1 VAWFKPY
8 KRQIERI
15 EKMFK
20 KIIVG
25 TLILGLVGILVIGAL
40 NRTNSNTGS
49 TEGRGQ
55 GRGRSNEAT
64 TYTTSGGRGQGG
76 YPQDTLK
83 GRGQGRGNADQLGAG
98 QAQVVEGLTLQGA
111 VVSVD
116 NTTLLVQTSSGEQ
129 VTVENRPWQYALGA
143 NFSAQVGDQV
153 TLTGYYQSGVFEVSQ
168 INNLTN
174 GKSVVLRDATGRPGW
189 SGRGQ
194 RNSG

>member
-1 VAWFKPY
+1 
-8 KRQIERI
+8 
-15 EKMFK
+15 MFK

-55 GRGRSNEAT
+55 GRGRSDEAT

-76 YPQDTLK
+76 YSQDTPS
-83 GRGQGRGNADQLGAG
+83 GRGQGRGQADQLGAD
-98 QAQVVEGLTLQGA
+98 QAQVVEELTLQGK

-116 NTTLLVQTSSGEQ
+116 NTALLVQTVSGEQ

-168 INNLTN
+168 INDLTN
-174 GKSVVLRDATGRPGW
+174 GKSVVLRDVTGRPGW

-194 RNSG
+194 RSGG

>member
-1 VAWFKPY
+1 
-8 KRQIERI
+8 
-15 EKMFK
+15 MFK

-40 NRTNSNTGS
+40 NRTNFNTGN

-55 GRGRSNEAT
+55 GRGRSDEAT
-64 TYTTSGGRGQGG
+64 TYATSGGRGQGNNS
-76 YPQDTLK
+76 PDTSN
-83 GRGQGRGNADQLGAG
+83 GRGQGRGQADQA
-98 QAQVVEGLTLQGA
+98 QAVEGLTLQGK

-116 NTTLLVQTSSGEQ
+116 STTLLVQTVSGEQ

-168 INNLTN
+168 IDNLTN
-174 GKSVVLRDATGRPGW
+174 GKSVVLRDVTGRPGW

-194 RNSG
+194 RSGG

>member
-1 VAWFKPY
+1 
-8 KRQIERI
+8 
-15 EKMFK
+15 MFK

-40 NRTNSNTGS
+40 NRTNVKTGN

-55 GRGRSNEAT
+55 GRGRGDEAT
-64 TYTTSGGRGQGG
+64 TYTTSGGRGQSG
-76 YPQDTLK
+76 YSQDTPS
-83 GRGQGRGNADQLGAG
+83 GRGQGRGQADQLGAD
-98 QAQVVEGLTLQGA
+98 QAQVVEELTLQGT

-153 TLTGYYQSGVFEVSQ
+153 TLTGFYQSGVFEVSQ

-174 GKSVVLRDATGRPGW
+174 GKSVALRDATGRPGW

-194 RNSG
+194 RNGG

>member
-1 VAWFKPY
+1 
-8 KRQIERI
+8 
-15 EKMFK
+15 MFK

-40 NRTNSNTGS
+40 NRTNAKTGNS
-49 TEGRGQ
+49 EARGQ
-55 GRGRSNEAT
+55 GRGSDNQVT
-64 TYTTSGGRGQGG
+64 TYTTSGGQGRGG

-83 GRGQGRGNADQLGAG
+83 GRGQGRGDAEQLGAG
-98 QAQVVEGLTLQGA
+98 QAQGVEGLTLQGT

-116 NTTLLVQTSSGEQ
+116 NTTLLVQMSSGEQ

-174 GKSVVLRDATGRPGW
+174 GKSVALRDASGRPGW

-194 RNSG
+194 RNGG

>member
-1 VAWFKPY
+1 
-8 KRQIERI
+8 
-15 EKMFK
+15 MFK

-40 NRTNSNTGS
+40 NRTNSNTGN

-64 TYTTSGGRGQGG
+64 TYTTSGGQ
-76 YPQDTLK
+76 
-83 GRGQGRGNADQLGAG
+83 GRGQADQA
-98 QAQVVEGLTLQGA
+98 QAVEELTLQGK

-116 NTTLLVQTSSGEQ
+116 STTLLVQTVSGEQ

-174 GKSVVLRDATGRPGW
+174 GKSVVLRDPTGRPGW

-194 RNSG
+194 RNGG

>member
-1 VAWFKPY
+1 
-8 KRQIERI
+8 
-15 EKMFK
+15 MFK

-76 YPQDTLK
+76 YSQGNPS
-83 GRGQGRGNADQLGAG
+83 GRGQGSGQADQA
-98 QAQVVEGLTLQGA
+98 QAVEELTLQGT

-143 NFSAQVGDQV
+143 NFSAQVGDQM
-153 TLTGYYQSGVFEVSQ
+153 TLTGFYQSGVFEVSQ

-194 RNSG
+194 RNGG

>member
-1 VAWFKPY
+1 MAWFKPY

-76 YPQDTLK
+76 YSQDNPS
-83 GRGQGRGNADQLGAG
+83 GRGQGRGQAV
-98 QAQVVEGLTLQGA
+98 QAQAVEGLTLQGT

-116 NTTLLVQTSSGEQ
+116 STTLLVQTVSGEQ

-174 GKSVVLRDATGRPGW
+174 GKSVALRDATGQPGW

-194 RNSG
+194 RNGS

>member
-1 VAWFKPY
+1 
-8 KRQIERI
+8 
-15 EKMFK
+15 MFK

-40 NRTNSNTGS
+40 NRTNFKTGS
-49 TEGRGQ
+49 SEARGQGHGRGSEVTTYTTRGGQGRGSDPQDTLEGRGQ
-55 GRGRSNEAT
+55 GRGN
-64 TYTTSGGRGQGG
+64 TS
-76 YPQDTLK
+76 
-83 GRGQGRGNADQLGAG
+83 
-98 QAQVVEGLTLQGA
+98 QAQVVEELTLQGT

-116 NTTLLVQTSSGEQ
+116 NTMLLVQTSNGEQ

-153 TLTGYYQSGVFEVSQ
+153 MLTGYYQSGVFEVSQ

-174 GKSVVLRDATGRPGW
+174 GKSVALRDATGRPGW

-194 RNSG
+194 RNGG

>member
-1 VAWFKPY
+1 
-8 KRQIERI
+8 
-15 EKMFK
+15 MFK

-40 NRTNSNTGS
+40 NRTNFKTGS
-49 TEGRGQ
+49 SEARGQ
-55 GRGRSNEAT
+55 GRGRGSEVT
-64 TYTTSGGRGQGG
+64 TYTTRGGQGQG
-76 YPQDTLK
+76 SDPQDTLER
-83 GRGQGRGNADQLGAG
+83 RGQGRGNTS
-98 QAQVVEGLTLQGA
+98 QAQVVEELTLQGT

-153 TLTGYYQSGVFEVSQ
+153 TLIGFYQSGVFEVSQ

-194 RNSG
+194 RNGG

>member
-1 VAWFKPY
+1 
-8 KRQIERI
+8 
-15 EKMFK
+15 MFK

-40 NRTNSNTGS
+40 NRTNSNTGN

-64 TYTTSGGRGQGG
+64 TYTTSGGQ
-76 YPQDTLK
+76 
-83 GRGQGRGNADQLGAG
+83 GRGQADQA
-98 QAQVVEGLTLQGA
+98 QAVEGLTLQGK

-116 NTTLLVQTSSGEQ
+116 STTLLVQTVSGEP

-168 INNLTN
+168 IDDLTN
-174 GKSVVLRDATGRPGW
+174 GKSVVLRDVTGRPGW

-194 RNSG
+194 RSGG

>member
-1 VAWFKPY
+1 
-8 KRQIERI
+8 
-15 EKMFK
+15 MLK

-25 TLILGLVGILVIGAL
+25 TLILGLVGILVIGAI
-40 NRTNSNTGS
+40 NRTNAKTGNT
-49 TEGRGQ
+49 EARGQ

-83 GRGQGRGNADQLGAG
+83 ERGQGRGNADQLGAG
-98 QAQVVEGLTLQGA
+98 QAQIVEGLTLQGT
-111 VVSVD
+111 VVSAD
-116 NTTLLVQTSSGEQ
+116 NSTLLVRTSGGEQ

-153 TLTGYYQSGVFEVSQ
+153 TLTGYYQSGMFEVSQ
-168 INNLTN
+168 INNQTN
-174 GKSVVLRDATGRPGW
+174 GKSVALRDATGRPGW

-194 RNSG
+194 RNGG

>member
-1 VAWFKPY
+1 MAWFKPY

-76 YPQDTLK
+76 YSQDNPS
-83 GRGQGRGNADQLGAG
+83 GRGQGRGQAV
-98 QAQVVEGLTLQGA
+98 QAQAVEGLTLQGT

-116 NTTLLVQTSSGEQ
+116 STTLLVQTVSGEQ

-174 GKSVVLRDATGRPGW
+174 GKSVALQDATGQPGW

-194 RNSG
+194 RNGS

>member
-1 VAWFKPY
+1 
-8 KRQIERI
+8 
-15 EKMFK
+15 MFK

-40 NRTNSNTGS
+40 NRTNFKTGS
-49 TEGRGQ
+49 SEARGQGRGRGSEVTTYTTRGGQGQGSDPQDTLSGRGQ
-55 GRGRSNEAT
+55 GRG
-64 TYTTSGGRGQGG
+64 
-76 YPQDTLK
+76 D
-83 GRGQGRGNADQLGAG
+83 ADQLGAG
-98 QAQVVEGLTLQGA
+98 QAQVVEGLTLQGT

-116 NTTLLVQTSSGEQ
+116 NTTLLVQTSNGEQ

-174 GKSVVLRDATGRPGW
+174 GKSVALRDATGRPGW

-194 RNSG
+194 RNGG